1 MNIESLGRQA
11 IDRIKSEWGLPLH
24 GFVAGGAIANIVW
37 ELVSGNKAVVNDIDI
52 FVFDGIE
59 KELDNNKKTLFNY
72 QEKETKYYEDYSG
85 MNFNNY
91 TKDFYSIVES
101 ERDDM
106 FNMILLYLLNHLILM
121 LLELDMILTMIKSI
135 GLLNLKIS

>member
-59 KELDNNKKTLFNY
+59 KLNLTVRSERCLKADEVYTLTQLLNC
-72 QEKETKYYEDYSG
+72 
-85 MNFNNY
+85 
-91 TKDFYSIVES
+91 TKD
-101 ERDDM
+101 RLLKTP
-106 FNMILLYLLNHLILM
+106 NMGR
-121 LLELDMILTMIKSI
+121 KSVNEI
-135 GLLNLKIS
+135 IEKLAEHGLKLKGEA

>member
-72 QEKETKYYEDYSG
+72 QEKETKYYEDYNG

-91 TKDFYSIVES
+91 TIVVFIILCFFSTTKKKKQSI
-101 ERDDM
+101 M
-106 FNMILLYLLNHLILM
+106 KT
-121 LLELDMILTMIKSI
+121 TMV
-135 GLLNLKIS
+135 